1 MDSQLQMD
9 ICYKEEDS
17 PNITLLLAEFHNSP
31 IGGHHG
37 ALKTYQRLARE
48 VYWRGM
54 TAHIRTYV
62 AECSVCQQAKYLSLT
77 PAGFLQALPIPDR
90 VWEDISMDFIE
101 GLHSLLQGE
110 VKRERWK
117 ERWGLVNQFLEVEG
131 LYFLESR
138 ITEVVQ
144 LL

>member
-1 MDSQLQMD
+1 MD
-9 ICYKEEDS
+9 IRYKEEDS
-17 PNITLLLAEFHNSP
+17 PDITLLLAEFHNSQ

-54 TAHIRTYV
+54 KAHIRTYV

-101 GLHSLLQGE
+101 GLHSQLQRE

>member
-48 VYWRGM
+48 VYWQGM
-54 TAHIRTYV
+54 KAHIHTYV

-77 PAGFLQALPIPDR
+77 STGLLQALPIPDR

-101 GLHSLLQGE
+101 GLHS
-110 VKRERWK
+110 
-117 ERWGLVNQFLEVEG
+117 
-131 LYFLESR
+131 
-138 ITEVVQ
+138 
-144 LL
+144 